1 MDHSTNATMRAKTT
15 RPQSSGSPTRD
26 DAAAPNV
33 PDVPNVPAEDAN
45 AAFAARG
52 LTAEQRYTR
61 QTLFAGLGRAGQ
73 ERLSRARVL
82 IAGCG
87 ALGSVLANSLAR
99 AGVGYLRL
107 VDRDF
112 VEGNNLQRQVLYDE
126 HDALEGTPK
135 AIAAKRALQRVNS
148 LVTVDAHVAD
158 ITSDSIEP
166 LLDGIDVV
174 LDGSDNFEV
183 RYLLNDACVKAGI
196 PWIYSGVIAAYGVT
210 MTILPGETACLRCI
224 FPDRPLPGTTPTCD
238 TAGVLNGIVNVI
250 TGMASTEAIKLLAGS
265 DRLVRGL
272 TWMDLWENTFE
283 RVELPRM
290 PDCPT
295 CGLGNYEYL
304 DAPLDESGVS
314 LCGRNAVQVRP
325 PRGTTA
331 ALDLGALAERLRPA
345 GEVASNE
352 FLLRLRVDGYEVTV
366 FPDARAII
374 KGTDD
379 PAVARTIYARYVGA

>member
-1 MDHSTNATMRAKTT
+1 MDNTLKTSRPRSANSSST
-15 RPQSSGSPTRD
+15 D

-33 PDVPNVPAEDAN
+33 PDVPDTSTDTTVASDN
-45 AAFAARG
+45 AFAARG

-73 ERLSRARVL
+73 ERLIRSRVL

-126 HDALEGTPK
+126 HDALEGLPK
-135 AIAAKRALQRVNS
+135 AIAAKQALGRINS

-210 MTILPGETACLRCI
+210 MTILPGETACLRCV

-238 TAGVLNGIVNVI
+238 TAGVLNGIVGVI

-272 TWMDLWENTFE
+272 TWIDLWENTFE

-295 CGLGNYEYL
+295 CGLGHYEYL

-325 PRGTTA
+325 PQGTVA
-331 ALDLGALAERLRPA
+331 VLDLGALAERLRPA

>member
-1 MDHSTNATMRAKTT
+1 MLHPDTDSADTY
-15 RPQSSGSPTRD
+15 SLD
-26 DAAAPNV
+26 DAAAANV
-33 PDVPNVPAEDAN
+33 PVEVETST
-45 AAFAARG
+45 FAARG
-52 LTAEQRYTR
+52 LSAEQRYSR
-61 QTLFAGLGRAGQ
+61 QTLFSGIGAAGQ

-126 HDALEGTPK
+126 QDALDGLPK
-135 AIAAKRALQRVNS
+135 AIAAERALRRINS
-148 LVTVDAHVAD
+148 LITVDAHVSD
-158 ITSDSIEP
+158 ITADSVVP

-174 LDGSDNFEV
+174 LDGTDNFET
-183 RYLLNDACVKAGI
+183 RYLLNDACVKAKI

-210 MTILPGETACLRCI
+210 MPILPGETACLRCV

-238 TAGVLNGIVNVI
+238 TAGVLNGIVGVI
-250 TGMASTEAIKLLAGS
+250 TGMASTEALKLLVGS
-265 DRLVRGL
+265 DQLARGL
-272 TWMDLWENTFE
+272 TWIDLWENTFE
-283 RVELPRM
+283 RVELPRV

-295 CGLGNYEYL
+295 CGLGQYEYL

-325 PRGTTA
+325 AQGTTS
-331 ALDLGALAERLRPA
+331 ALDLRALAERLKPT

-352 FLLRLRVDGYEVTV
+352 FLLRLRVDGYEMTV

-374 KGTDD
+374 KGTAD
-379 PAVARTIYARYVGA
+379 PAVARSIYARYVGA

>member
-1 MDHSTNATMRAKTT
+1 MDNTLKTSRPRSANSSST
-15 RPQSSGSPTRD
+15 D

-33 PDVPNVPAEDAN
+33 PDVPDTSTDTTVASDN
-45 AAFAARG
+45 AFAARG

-73 ERLSRARVL
+73 ERLIRSRVL

-126 HDALEGTPK
+126 HDALEGLPK
-135 AIAAKRALQRVNS
+135 AIAAKQALGRINS

-210 MTILPGETACLRCI
+210 MTILPGETACLRCV

-238 TAGVLNGIVNVI
+238 TAGVLNGIVGVI

-272 TWMDLWENTFE
+272 TWIDLWENTFE

-295 CGLGNYEYL
+295 CGLGHYEYL

-325 PRGTTA
+325 PQGTAA

>member
-1 MDHSTNATMRAKTT
+1 MDNTLKTSRPRSANSSST
-15 RPQSSGSPTRD
+15 D

-33 PDVPNVPAEDAN
+33 PDVPDVPDTSTDTTVASDN
-45 AAFAARG
+45 AFAARG

-73 ERLSRARVL
+73 ERLIRSRVL

-126 HDALEGTPK
+126 HDALEGLPK
-135 AIAAKRALQRVNS
+135 AIAAKQALGRINS

-210 MTILPGETACLRCI
+210 MTILPGETACLRCV

-238 TAGVLNGIVNVI
+238 TAGVLNGIVGVI

-272 TWMDLWENTFE
+272 TWIDLWENTFE

-295 CGLGNYEYL
+295 CGLGHYEYL

-325 PRGTTA
+325 PQGTAA

>member
-1 MDHSTNATMRAKTT
+1 MLRPDTHSTDTHFL
-15 RPQSSGSPTRD
+15 D
-26 DAAAPNV
+26 DAHAPNV
-33 PDVPNVPAEDAN
+33 PDEVTTP
-45 AAFAARG
+45 AFAARG
-52 LTAEQRYTR
+52 LSAEQRYSR
-61 QTLFAGLGRAGQ
+61 QTLFSGIGSAGQ
-73 ERLSRARVL
+73 ERLSQARVL

-126 HDALEGTPK
+126 HDALEGLPK
-135 AIAAKRALQRVNS
+135 AIAAEHALRRINS
-148 LVTVDAHVAD
+148 LITVDAHVSD
-158 ITSDSIEP
+158 ITADSIEP

-174 LDGSDNFEV
+174 LDGTDNFET

-196 PWIYSGVIAAYGVT
+196 PWIYSAVIAAYGVT
-210 MTILPGETACLRCI
+210 MTILPGETACLRCV

-238 TAGVLNGIVNVI
+238 TAGVLNGIVGVI
-250 TGMASTEAIKLLAGS
+250 TGMAATEALKLLVGS
-265 DRLVRGL
+265 DRLARGL
-272 TWMDLWENTFE
+272 AWIDLWENTFE

-295 CGLGNYEYL
+295 CGLGHYEYL
-304 DAPLDESGVS
+304 DAPLDEGGVS

-325 PRGTTA
+325 LHATSA
-331 ALDLGALAERLRPA
+331 ALDLPALADRLRPA
-345 GEVASNE
+345 GEVASND
-352 FLLRLRVDGYEVTV
+352 FLLRLRVDGFEVTV

-379 PAVARTIYARYVGA
+379 PSVARSIYARYVGA

>member
-1 MDHSTNATMRAKTT
+1 MDHPTNDSATTAKTAQ
-15 RPQSSGSPTRD
+15 PQSLAAPSRD
-26 DAAAPNV
+26 ETGAPNV
-33 PDVPNVPAEDAN
+33 PHAPDVAST

-61 QTLFAGLGRAGQ
+61 QTLFVGLGVAGQ

-126 HDALEGTPK
+126 HDALEGLPK
-135 AIAAKRALQRVNS
+135 AIAAKQALRRINS

-183 RYLLNDACVKAGI
+183 RYLLNDACVKARI

-210 MTILPGETACLRCI
+210 MTILPGDTACLRCV

-238 TAGVLNGIVNVI
+238 TAGVLNGIVGVI
-250 TGMASTEAIKLLAGS
+250 TGMAATEALKLLAGS

-272 TWMDLWENTFE
+272 TWIDLWENTFE

-295 CGLGNYEYL
+295 CGLGHYEYL

-325 PRGTTA
+325 PHGSTA
-331 ALDLGALAERLRPA
+331 TLDLAALAERLRPA
-345 GEVASNE
+345 GEVASND

-379 PAVARTIYARYVGA
+379 PAVARTVYARYVGA

>member
-1 MDHSTNATMRAKTT
+1 MLHADTNSTDTHSL
-15 RPQSSGSPTRD
+15 D
-26 DAAAPNV
+26 DASRANV
-33 PDVPNVPAEDAN
+33 PVEAEISP
-45 AAFAARG
+45 FAARG
-52 LTAEQRYTR
+52 LSAEQRYSR
-61 QTLFAGLGRAGQ
+61 QTLFSGIGAAGQ

-99 AGVGYLRL
+99 AGVGFLRL

-126 HDALEGTPK
+126 QDALDGLPK
-135 AIAAKRALQRVNS
+135 AIAAERALRRINS
-148 LVTVDAHVAD
+148 LVTVDAHVSD
-158 ITSDSIEP
+158 ITADSIES

-174 LDGSDNFEV
+174 LDGTDNFET

-196 PWIYSGVIAAYGVT
+196 PWIYSAVIAAYGVT
-210 MTILPGETACLRCI
+210 MPILPGETACLRCV

-238 TAGVLNGIVNVI
+238 TAGVLNGIVGVI
-250 TGMASTEAIKLLAGS
+250 TGMASTEALKLLVGS
-265 DRLVRGL
+265 EQLARGL
-272 TWMDLWENTFE
+272 TWIDLWENTFE
-283 RVELPRM
+283 RVELPRS

-325 PRGTTA
+325 A
-331 ALDLGALAERLRPA
+331 QKVASALDLGALAERLRPA
-345 GEVASNE
+345 GEVASND

-374 KGTDD
+374 KGTAD

>member
-1 MDHSTNATMRAKTT
+1 MDNTLKTSRPRSANSSST
-15 RPQSSGSPTRD
+15 D

-33 PDVPNVPAEDAN
+33 PDVPDTSTDTTVASDN
-45 AAFAARG
+45 AFAARG

-73 ERLSRARVL
+73 ERLIRSRVL

-126 HDALEGTPK
+126 HDALEGLPK
-135 AIAAKRALQRVNS
+135 AIAAKQALGRINS

-210 MTILPGETACLRCI
+210 MTILPGETACLRCV

-238 TAGVLNGIVNVI
+238 TAGVLNGIVGVI

-272 TWMDLWENTFE
+272 TWIDLWENTFE

-295 CGLGNYEYL
+295 CGLGHYEYL

-325 PRGTTA
+325 PQGTAA
-331 ALDLGALAERLRPA
+331 ALDLGALADRLRPA

>member
-1 MDHSTNATMRAKTT
+1 MDNTLKTSRPRSANSSST
-15 RPQSSGSPTRD
+15 D

-33 PDVPNVPAEDAN
+33 PDVPDTSTDTTVASDN
-45 AAFAARG
+45 AFAARG

-73 ERLSRARVL
+73 ERLIRSRVL

-126 HDALEGTPK
+126 HDALEGLPK
-135 AIAAKRALQRVNS
+135 AIAAKQALGRINS

-196 PWIYSGVIAAYGVT
+196 PWIYSGVIAAYGVS
-210 MTILPGETACLRCI
+210 MTVLPGETACLRCA
-224 FPDRPLPGTTPTCD
+224 FPERPLPGTTPTCD
-238 TAGVLNGIVNVI
+238 TAGILNGIVAAIGGVS
-250 TGMASTEAIKLLAGS
+250 STEALKLLVGS
-265 DRLVRGL
+265 DKLAKGIF
-272 TWMDLWENTFE
+272 WMDLWENLTE
-283 RVELPRM
+283 RIELPRQ
-290 PDCPT
+290 PDCPA
-295 CGLGNYEYL
+295 CGLHEYEYL
-304 DAPLDESGVS
+304 DSALTEDSAT

-325 PRGTTA
+325 TQRGG
-331 ALDLGALAERLRPA
+331 ALDLAELARRLEPL
-345 GEVASNE
+345 GEVATNE
-352 FLLRLRVDGYEVTV
+352 YLLRATLDGYELTV

-374 KGTDD
+374 KGTDE
-379 PAVARTIYARYVGA
+379 PSVARTIYARYIGA

>member
-1 MDHSTNATMRAKTT
+1 MDNTLKTSRPRSANSSST
-15 RPQSSGSPTRD
+15 D

-33 PDVPNVPAEDAN
+33 PDVPDTSTDTTVASDN
-45 AAFAARG
+45 AFAARG

-73 ERLSRARVL
+73 ERLIRSRVL

-126 HDALEGTPK
+126 HDALEGLPK
-135 AIAAKRALQRVNS
+135 AIAAKQALGRINS

-210 MTILPGETACLRCI
+210 MTILPGETACLRCV

-238 TAGVLNGIVNVI
+238 TAGVLNGIVGVI

-272 TWMDLWENTFE
+272 TWIDLWENTFE

-295 CGLGNYEYL
+295 CGLGHYEYL

-325 PRGTTA
+325 PQGTAA
-331 ALDLGALAERLRPA
+331 ALDLGALADRLRPA

-352 FLLRLRVDGYEVTV
+352 FLQRLRVDGYEVTV

>member
-1 MDHSTNATMRAKTT
+1 MHHPRTEAPETLVQELTSSHS
-15 RPQSSGSPTRD
+15 RD
-26 DAAAPNV
+26 ESEAPNV
-33 PDVPNVPAEDAN
+33 PADAQ
-45 AAFAARG
+45 AFAARG
-52 LTAEQRYTR
+52 LSADQRYSR
-61 QTLFAGLGRAGQ
+61 QTLFSGIRAEGQ
-73 ERLSRARVL
+73 QRLSQARVL

-87 ALGSVLANSLAR
+87 ALGSVLANNLAR
-99 AGVGYLRL
+99 AGVGFLRL

-126 HDALEGTPK
+126 HDALEGLPK
-135 AIAAKRALQRVNS
+135 AIAAERALRRINS
-148 LVTVDAHVAD
+148 LVTVDAHVTD
-158 ITSDSIEP
+158 ITADSIEP
-166 LLDGIDVV
+166 LLEGIDVV

-196 PWIYSGVIAAYGVT
+196 PWIYSGVLAAYGVT
-210 MTILPGETACLRCI
+210 MTVLPGDTACLRCV

-238 TAGVLNGIVNVI
+238 TAGVLNGIVGVI
-250 TGMASTEAIKLLAGS
+250 TGMASTEAIKLLVGS

-272 TWMDLWENTFE
+272 TWIDLWENTFE

-295 CGLGNYEYL
+295 CGLGHYEYL

-331 ALDLGALAERLRPA
+331 ALDLAALAERLRPA
-345 GEVASNE
+345 GEVASND
-352 FLLRLRVDGYEVTV
+352 FLLRLRVDGFEVTV

-379 PAVARTIYARYVGA
+379 PTVARTIYARYVGA

>member
-1 MDHSTNATMRAKTT
+1 MDNTLKTSRPRSANSSST
-15 RPQSSGSPTRD
+15 D

-33 PDVPNVPAEDAN
+33 PDVPDTSTDTTVASDN
-45 AAFAARG
+45 AFAARG

-73 ERLSRARVL
+73 ERLIRSRVL

-126 HDALEGTPK
+126 HDALEGLPK
-135 AIAAKRALQRVNS
+135 AIAAKQALGRINS

-210 MTILPGETACLRCI
+210 MTILPGETACLRCV

-238 TAGVLNGIVNVI
+238 TAGVLNGIVGVI
-250 TGMASTEAIKLLAGS
+250 TGMASTEAI
-265 DRLVRGL
+265 
-272 TWMDLWENTFE
+272 
-283 RVELPRM
+283 
-290 PDCPT
+290 
-295 CGLGNYEYL
+295 
-304 DAPLDESGVS
+304 
-314 LCGRNAVQVRP
+314 
-325 PRGTTA
+325 
-331 ALDLGALAERLRPA
+331 
-345 GEVASNE
+345 
-352 FLLRLRVDGYEVTV
+352 
-366 FPDARAII
+366 
-374 KGTDD
+374 
-379 PAVARTIYARYVGA
+379 

>member
-1 MDHSTNATMRAKTT
+1 MDNTLKTSRPRSANSSST
-15 RPQSSGSPTRD
+15 D

-33 PDVPNVPAEDAN
+33 PDVPDTSTDTTVASDN
-45 AAFAARG
+45 AFAARG

-73 ERLSRARVL
+73 ERLIRSRVL

-126 HDALEGTPK
+126 HDALEGLPK
-135 AIAAKRALQRVNS
+135 AIAAKQALGRINS

-210 MTILPGETACLRCI
+210 MTILPGETACLRCV

-238 TAGVLNGIVNVI
+238 TAGVLNGIVGVI

-265 DRLVRGL
+265 DRLVHGL
-272 TWMDLWENTFE
+272 TWIDLWENTFE

-295 CGLGNYEYL
+295 CGLGHYEYL

-325 PRGTTA
+325 PQGTVA
-331 ALDLGALAERLRPA
+331 VLDLGALAERLRPA

>member
-1 MDHSTNATMRAKTT
+1 MDNTLKTPRPHSAN
-15 RPQSSGSPTRD
+15 SSSTD

-33 PDVPNVPAEDAN
+33 PDVPDTSTDTTVASDN
-45 AAFAARG
+45 AFAARG

-73 ERLSRARVL
+73 ERLIRSRVL

-126 HDALEGTPK
+126 HDALEGLPK
-135 AIAAKRALQRVNS
+135 AIAAKQALGRINS

-210 MTILPGETACLRCI
+210 MTILPGETACLRCV

-238 TAGVLNGIVNVI
+238 TAGVLNGIVGVI

-272 TWMDLWENTFE
+272 TWIDLWENTFE

-295 CGLGNYEYL
+295 CGLGHYEYL

-325 PRGTTA
+325 PQGTVA
-331 ALDLGALAERLRPA
+331 VLDLGALAERLRPA

>member
-1 MDHSTNATMRAKTT
+1 MLHANTDSTAPYSLDDT
-15 RPQSSGSPTRD
+15 SG
-26 DAAAPNV
+26 ANV
-33 PDVPNVPAEDAN
+33 PVELGTSP
-45 AAFAARG
+45 FAARG
-52 LTAEQRYTR
+52 LSAEQRYSR
-61 QTLFAGLGRAGQ
+61 QTLFSGIGAAGQ

-126 HDALEGTPK
+126 QDALDGLPK
-135 AIAAKRALQRVNS
+135 AIAAGEELRRINS
-148 LVTVDAHVAD
+148 LV
-158 ITSDSIEP
+158 E
-166 LLDGIDVV
+166 LDTRVTDVTAENVEELIAGMDLV
-174 LDGSDNFEV
+174 LDGTDNFET
-183 RYLLNDACVKAGI
+183 RYLLNDACLKAGI

-210 MTILPGETACLRCI
+210 MTILPRETACLRCV

-238 TAGVLNGIVNVI
+238 TAGVLNGIVGVI
-250 TGMASTEAIKLLAGS
+250 TGMASTEALKLLVGS
-265 DRLVRGL
+265 EQLARGL
-272 TWMDLWENTFE
+272 TWIDLWENTFE
-283 RVELPRM
+283 RVELPRS

-325 PRGTTA
+325 AQKMTS

-345 GEVASNE
+345 GEVASND

-374 KGTDD
+374 KGTAD